1 VRAGVVVV
9 GGEAAELGLE
19 LFLGSGGVLPGEE
32 LFQGLVEAPGL
43 AAGLRV
49 VGPEC
54 LEAILRLSSSS
65 SKAPAV
71 QCWCYAPPANL
82 TGQAAAGRVRASS
95 ALFLVR
101 GELHRRD
108 RTSLRRLPAMPG
120 D

>member
-32 LFQGLVEAPGL
+32 LFQGLVE
-43 AAGLRV
+43 
-49 VGPEC
+49 
-54 LEAILRLSSSS
+54 
-65 SKAPAV
+65 AV